1 MTSFLWITIP
11 ATLLLAGSLLGW
23 VVYEV
28 FAGSFDDFEG
38 PAQRAILDDD
48 RVPERPSTSD

>member
-11 ATLLLAGSLLGW
+11 ATLLLASSLLGW

-28 FAGSFDDFEG
+28 LAGTFDDLEG
-38 PAQRAILDDD
+38 SAQRAILDDD
-48 RVPERPSTSD
+48 RVPERSHPAR

>member
-11 ATLLLAGSLLGW
+11 STLLLAGTLVGW

-28 FAGSFDDFEG
+28 FAGGFDDLQG
-38 PAQRAILDDD
+38 PAERALLDDD
-48 RVPERPSTSD
+48 AVPERTSDPR

>member
-11 ATLLLAGSLLGW
+11 ATLALAASLLGW

-28 FAGSFDDFEG
+28 FAGGFDDFDG
-38 PAQRAILDDD
+38 PAQRAVLDDD
-48 RVPERPSTSD
+48 RVPERQSAHP

>member
-11 ATLLLAGSLLGW
+11 ATLLLASSLLGW

-28 FAGSFDDFEG
+28 LAGTFDDLEG
-38 PAQRAILDDD
+38 SAQRAILDDD
-48 RVPERPSTSD
+48 RVPEHTDLTV

>member
-11 ATLLLAGSLLGW
+11 ATLLLAGSLVGW

-28 FAGSFDDFEG
+28 FAGGFDDFEG
-38 PAQRAILDDD
+38 PSQRAILDDD
-48 RVPERPSTSD
+48 RVPERGASTD

>member
-28 FAGSFDDFEG
+28 FAGSFDDLEG
-38 PAQRAILDDD
+38 PAQRAVLDDD
-48 RVPERPSTSD
+48 RIPERPDSSD

>member
-11 ATLLLAGSLLGW
+11 ATLLLAGTLVAW

-28 FAGSFDDFEG
+28 LEGGFDDLEG
-38 PAQRAILDDD
+38 PAERALLDDD
-48 RVPERPSTSD
+48 AVPERANDSR

>member
-28 FAGSFDDFEG
+28 FAGSFDDLEG
-38 PAQRAILDDD
+38 PAQRVVLDDD
-48 RVPERPSTSD
+48 RIPERPDSSD